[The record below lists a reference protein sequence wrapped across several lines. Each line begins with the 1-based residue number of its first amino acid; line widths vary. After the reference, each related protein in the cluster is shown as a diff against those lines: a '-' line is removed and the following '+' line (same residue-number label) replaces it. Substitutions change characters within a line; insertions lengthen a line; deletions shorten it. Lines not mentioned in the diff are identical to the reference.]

1 MNSCRQ
7 SCKYVYRK
15 SFVLL
20 PFSSLTG
27 FTLARLTLWL
37 AVVPEPHWLHG
48 MYGRL
53 SLCDGPNDA
62 GRRPPPESEDNRSR
76 RCSWCEVTW
85 VFKGSFPCIPRPNQT
100 RALVAR
106 PVFWKRALHLLGEGH
121 QSTAARRWTLN
132 FTQKYAIV
140 LDKDAL
146 VKITQVITPWLNRHL
161 ADVKGWFNLGRPRY
175 SEVNYSI
182 VGFKPT
188 ETIWRLNL
196 WFVPSQ
202 NAERLSSSYS
212 LTWSFPHSLTCNVL

>member
-1 MNSCRQ
+1 MFIE
-7 SCKYVYRK
+7 K
-15 SFVLL
+15 VLCYCHSL
-20 PFSSLTG
+20 HSRGSPFKADSLVG
-27 FTLARLTLWL
+27 GGPRAPLAAWDVRASVPLRWPQRCWASTTARVWGQPVTSML
-37 AVVPEPHWLHG
+37 VVWGNMGLQ
-48 MYGRL
+48 R
-53 SLCDGPNDA
+53 
-62 GRRPPPESEDNRSR
+62 
-76 RCSWCEVTW
+76 V
-85 VFKGSFPCIPRPNQT
+85 FPCIPRPNRT

-212 LTWSFPHSLTCNVL
+212 LTWSFPHSLTCNVS